1 MSNTQF
7 EPIQLVVPEQTWGLA
22 EAVLTFPTGWAN
34 ETHHGSTRV
43 AAELFGR
50 GTVDKQSDEI
60 RRELQA
66 LSCSIDAGASAFQTR
81 VSLQAHEDKLLD
93 TVDLALRLIQQFAV
107 DDSEFERVMARL
119 DSENRSVREDP
130 DLIADLAL
138 RRAMWPDG
146 REAFGSAG
154 RLSERHTLTPTQIAD
169 RWRSVTATPPVVL
182 GCATDELRMHTA
194 ISRLTS
200 VASKSTPAGHHIARS
215 EMMKPATSA
224 AVHVPST
231 SGAECIRIARVL
243 PPLSEQE
250 RAIIELLDFALV
262 GGFMGTLYEKL
273 RTELHLVY
281 AVSVHV
287 TYQSGYTL
295 WIAEVSPSPGHSDDV
310 LDALPDAIEFLAEQL
325 AGDAFE
331 GLIARF
337 VAHHVHRISSWRGR
351 FHGIRAD
358 LEQGRPAD
366 ERRRLP
372 ERVSTLSATEVIE
385 FLHRWNHA
393 QEPRVVIHVGS
404 KPPKDREWTTM
415 HVSELAPG
423 S

>member
-1 MSNTQF
+1 MSILTA

-22 EAVLTFPTGWAN
+22 EALLTFPTGWAN
-34 ETHHGSTRV
+34 EVHHGSTRV

-66 LSCSIDAGASAFQTR
+66 LSCAIDAGASAFQTR

-93 TVDLALRLIQQFAV
+93 TVELALRLIQRFAI
-107 DDSEFERVMARL
+107 DTSEFERVMARL

-138 RRAMWPDG
+138 RRAMWPQD

-154 RLSERHTLTPTQIAD
+154 RLSERHKLTPEHVAE
-169 RWRSVTATPPVVL
+169 RWRSVTNAPPLVL
-182 GCATDELRMHTA
+182 GCATNEQLMRRATD
-194 ISRLTS
+194 RLTS
-200 VASKSTPAGHHIARS
+200 VTAMSAPTSLAGS
-215 EMMKPATSA
+215 GVTPATSS

-231 SGAECIRIARVL
+231 SGAECLRIARIL
-243 PPLSEQE
+243 PPLAERE

-281 AVSVHV
+281 SVGVHV
-287 TYQSGYTL
+287 TYQSDYTL

-310 LDALPDAIEFLAEQL
+310 LSALPDAIDFLAEQL
-325 AGDAFE
+325 NGPAFGE
-331 GLIARF
+331 LIARF
-337 VAHHVHRISSWRGR
+337 VAHHVHRVSSWRGR
-351 FHGIRAD
+351 FHGIRSD

-372 ERVSTLSATEVIE
+372 ERVSSLSAIEVIA
-385 FLHRWNHA
+385 FLRRWNHA
-393 QEPRVVIHVGS
+393 QDPRVVIHVGS
-404 KPPKDREWTTM
+404 KPPKSQYWTTM
-415 HVSELAPG
+415 RVSELAPG
-423 S
+423 E